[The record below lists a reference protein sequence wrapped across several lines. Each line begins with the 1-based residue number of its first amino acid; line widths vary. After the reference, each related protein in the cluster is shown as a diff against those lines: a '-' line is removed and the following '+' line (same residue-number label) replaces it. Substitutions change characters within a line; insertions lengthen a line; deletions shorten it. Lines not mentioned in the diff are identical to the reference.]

1 MVAVLK
7 RSFKR
12 LFRYP
17 ISTIYIIL
25 GLLVAFMALFDGV
38 NIYSQ
43 VLGKANDDGQYNYK
57 YAMYL
62 QIDTQGGGKNNIK
75 DLISDRKVNVK
86 ICNFA
91 VWPEGSEGMTYMD
104 IVLTNNEKEKYVLK
118 EGRLPDDAE
127 IKAREN
133 VISVGDS
140 YLSNLTQDN
149 EGNRFITING
159 SRYKVVGIMDNNISP
174 AFSANLVTFYE
185 CLSDDMKQKILNS
198 PHLDLMI
205 ESDSEDV
212 YPVCKQIKANILKR
226 DPQAVI
232 EGYKVD
238 YKEQQAEAAKRQLAQ
253 SPVNIYFLIYFF
265 AIINCIIVSEFWIE
279 QRKREIA
286 IRKAFGMSNLQ
297 IIGMLFRE
305 MLGISCFA
313 AILCVFLQIIFSKLI
328 GNVFNIYIGASF
340 GDVLIMIAMI
350 VVTSLAVILVPV
362 YKIVNMSPSQ
372 AVIS

>member
-7 RSFKR
+7 RSFKH

-91 VWPEGSEGMTYMD
+91 VWPEGSKGMPYMD
-104 IVLTNNEKEKYVLK
+104 IILTNNEKEKYVLK

-133 VISVGDS
+133 VVLVGDS
-140 YLSNLTQDN
+140 YLSKLTRDN
-149 EGNRFITING
+149 KGNRFITING

-212 YPVCKQIKANILKR
+212 YPVCEQIKADILKR

-238 YKEQQAEAAKRQLAQ
+238 YKEQQAEAAKLQLAQ

-328 GNVFNIYIGASF
+328 GNIFNIYIGASF
-340 GDVLIMIAMI
+340 GDVITMIAMI
-350 VVTSLAVILVPV
+350 VATSLAVILVPV
-362 YKIVNMSPSQ
+362 YKIINMSPSQ

>member
-1 MVAVLK
+1 MIAVLK
-7 RSFKR
+7 RSFKH

-17 ISTIYIIL
+17 VSTIYIIL
-25 GLLVAFMALFDGV
+25 GLLVAFVALFDGV

-43 VLGKANDDGQYNYK
+43 VLGKANDDGQHNYK

-62 QIDTQGGGKNNIK
+62 QIDTREGSKKDIK

-86 ICNFA
+86 ICNFL
-91 VWPEGSEGMTYMD
+91 VWAEGEEGMSYMD
-104 IVLTNNEKEKYVLK
+104 IILTNNEKEKYVLK
-118 EGRLPDDAE
+118 EGRLPDNAE
-127 IKAREN
+127 IKAGEN
-133 VISVGDS
+133 VISVEDS
-140 YLSNLTQDN
+140 YLSKLTQDN

-159 SRYKVVGIMDNNISP
+159 SRYKVVGIMGNNISP
-174 AFSANLVTFYE
+174 VFSASFVTFYE

-198 PHLDLMI
+198 SHLDLMV

-226 DPQAVI
+226 DPQAVV
-232 EGYKVD
+232 EGYEVD
-238 YKEQQAEAAKRQLAQ
+238 YEEQQVEAAKLQLAQ

-297 IIGMLFRE
+297 IISMLFRE
-305 MLGISCFA
+305 MLRISCFA
-313 AILCVFLQIIFSKLI
+313 AILCVFLQIIFSGLI
-328 GNVFNIYIGASF
+328 GNIFNIHIEASF
-340 GDVLIMIAMI
+340 GNVIIMIAMI
-350 VVTSLAVILVPV
+350 VTTSLAVILVPV
-362 YKIVNMSPSQ
+362 YKIINMSPSQ